1 MPGGIFSYAL
11 MAALATALLVAAVT
25 DIKRREIDNTLN
37 LAIALAAPLWWLATG
52 LGWWDVGFQL
62 ALALVTFVV
71 TCALFVVRQMGG
83 GDVKLLT
90 ALALWFAPAPFLQLV
105 VLMALLGGAGSVA
118 MAAWNL
124 DRRPGESVRSA
135 LALGASALWVGG
147 ALAVL
152 IALATGRPLLSSAAL
167 QSIRD
172 VLPAGWIIA
181 LVVLALLGG
190 FALGFVHLVQRQ
202 KARMRVPYGVAI
214 ALAGIWVLA
223 QQALA
228 SAAVSSTVN

>member
-1 MPGGIFSYAL
+1 
-11 MAALATALLVAAVT
+11 MAALATALLVAAIT

-37 LAIALAAPLWWLATG
+37 LAIALAAPVWWLATG
-52 LGWWDVGFQL
+52 LGWWDMGLQL
-62 ALALVTFVV
+62 VLALVTFVV

-124 DRRPGESVRSA
+124 DRRPGEGLRSA

-152 IALATGRPLLSSAAL
+152 TALATGRPLLSAAAL
-167 QSIRD
+167 QSIRAFF
-172 VLPAGWIIA
+172 PAGWIVALIA
-181 LVVLALLGG
+181 LLILAG
-190 FALGFVHLVQRQ
+190 FALGFVHLVRRQ
-202 KARMRVPYGVAI
+202 KSRMRVPYGVAI
-214 ALAGIWVLA
+214 ALAGVWVLA
-223 QQALA
+223 QQALT